1 MTKPLTISITGN
13 NVAEVK
19 AALLE
24 LAAALGAENVQSV
37 ALASNA
43 PAATVE
49 VGPTPT
55 PAADPAPTPAP
66 AEDNTANDAPAEP
79 EGVVKDMT
87 PAEARETGIKEVQ
100 AHFSAHPDSITT
112 ITEIQKKYGVK
123 MFTEITD
130 AKAFDFLADV
140 RLLTAGAPTA
150 GAS

>member
-1 MTKPLTISITGN
+1 MTKPLVISVSGN
-13 NVAEVK
+13 TVAEVK

-24 LAAALGAENVQSV
+24 LAATLGADNIRHVTVTEDAAQAMLDV
-37 ALASNA
+37 A
-43 PAATVE
+43 PKATE
-49 VGPTPT
+49 EPEPTT
-55 PAADPAPTPAP
+55 PPEEEKQADET
-66 AEDNTANDAPAEP
+66 PAEP

-87 PAEARETGIKEVQ
+87 PKEARETGIREVQ
-100 AHFSAHPDSITT
+100 AHFAANPGSIGT

-150 GAS
+150 EAS